1 MDVTSDKTDTSAC
14 PSEPPW
20 LYKPV
25 TRWRHAD
32 DPFFTEGNKVCRLV
46 SKHVASDPDAEE
58 ETDAS
63 SRYGNTSSFIVR
75 F

>member
-1 MDVTSDKTDTSAC
+1 MDVTLDKTHTSAC

-25 TRWRHAD
+25 SRWRHAD
-32 DPFFTEGNKVCRLV
+32 DPFFAEGNKVCHLV

-58 ETDAS
+58 ETDTS
-63 SRYGNTSSFIVR
+63 SRYIYTPSLFVR
-75 F
+75 S